1 MAKFGRM
8 PNRASSKI
16 GTVVESLA
24 RGVNGPTRTARTCLP
39 WRQVGGQNRFRSI
52 RLVRC
57 RCSARCAGGDS
68 HAEPVA
74 RELRVE
80 LLA

>member
-24 RGVNGPTRTARTCLP
+24 RGVKGPTRTARACLP

-52 RLVRC
+52 QLAAAQRGVRAAILTP
-57 RCSARCAGGDS
+57 S
-68 HAEPVA
+68 P
-74 RELRVE
+74 
-80 LLA
+80 

>member
-24 RGVNGPTRTARTCLP
+24 RGV
-39 WRQVGGQNRFRSI
+39 
-52 RLVRC
+52 
-57 RCSARCAGGDS
+57 
-68 HAEPVA
+68 
-74 RELRVE
+74 
-80 LLA
+80 